1 MIDEITKKRFEPV
14 MEEFRIGI
22 AHHRAEGAT
31 EALIKRLLGE
41 SIWLAFNE
49 VEDPE
54 VRAWLCDEFR
64 KAALISPII
73 SNHVPGSTIH

>member
-64 KAALISPII
+64 KASRVSPIL
-73 SNHVPGSTIH
+73 SNPSYSQQ

>member
-1 MIDEITKKRFEPV
+1 MIDPITKKRFEPV
-14 MEEFRIGI
+14 IEEFRIGI

-41 SIWLAFNE
+41 SMWLALKE
-49 VEDPE
+49 VQDPE

-64 KAALISPII
+64 KAVQVSPSV
-73 SNHVPGSTIH
+73 SNPAPGSTIH